1 MSYILDALR
10 RADAERSRGAVPGL
24 HAQNIPVDATPAPRS
39 AVPLTWIVGAV
50 VVVIAAGGLAL
61 AFGPWRAPAIGPAPT
76 PEARIAPA
84 PELAPV
90 ARGNA
95 QSPLAQG
102 ELPPPQPG
110 SIDPGARPIEPPVGR
125 GQPLP
130 AYPPQQTAA
139 RASPPAPVP
148 RPAARVA
155 TLEPKVAKLPPA
167 EHYGAPIPRS
177 AAPAPVPARA
187 ATIPNINDLPPNVR
201 ATLPRL
207 AVGGA
212 IYSETP
218 SARMVILNGQVFH
231 EGDKPATDTV
241 LEQIRL
247 KSAVLD
253 FRGQRYEVSF

>member
-1 MSYILDALR
+1 
-10 RADAERSRGAVPGL
+10 
-24 HAQNIPVDATPAPRS
+24 
-39 AVPLTWIVGAV
+39 V
-50 VVVIAAGGLAL
+50 VVAAGGLAL

-95 QSPLAQG
+95 PTPLAQG
-102 ELPPPQPG
+102 ELPPSQPG
-110 SIDPGARPIEPPVGR
+110 SIDPGARPIEPPMGR
-125 GQPLP
+125 SQPQP
-130 AYPPQQTAA
+130 AYPPRQTAA
-139 RASPPAPVP
+139 PATPLP

-155 TLEPKVAKLPPA
+155 TLEPQVARQPPA
-167 EHYGAPIPRS
+167 EHYGAPIAPS
-177 AAPAPVPARA
+177 PAHAATPARA
-187 ATIPNINDLPPNVR
+187 ATIPNINDLPANVR

-207 AVGGA
+207 TVGGA

-231 EGDKPATDTV
+231 EGDKPAADTV
-241 LEQIRL
+241 LRQIRL